1 MTKTSKTS
9 EKVTNLTNNDESFYS
24 KNTQFKILNLEQ
36 ICIFS
41 FHIFCS
47 AIFFAAIFY
56 SLKLITNGASEFF
69 KILTSL

>member
-24 KNTQFKILNLEQ
+24 KNAQFKILNLEQ

-47 AIFFAAIFY
+47 AIFFAAI
-56 SLKLITNGASEFF
+56 TNGASEFF